1 MLTGKRP
8 LRGFTLI
15 EIVITLA
22 LLALLL
28 MAAVPAFSA
37 WVAGA
42 KVRSVA
48 EVLQNGLRLAQSEAT
63 TRSRQVVF
71 ALTDSTPALTATPAQ
86 NGSNW
91 YARVLPL
98 TDSSET
104 ADSDDYVSG
113 GTFATQ
119 AGVTVTGP
127 ALVCFNSLGRQVSN
141 TATGLGSDCTAP
153 TSAVEPV
160 VYTVSRTGADRSLK
174 VQVYLGG
181 KIRMCDAAKT
191 LSAGAPDGC

>member
-1 MLTGKRP
+1 MLTAPRRS
-8 LRGFTLI
+8 RGFTLI
-15 EIVITLA
+15 ELVITVA
-22 LLALLL
+22 LVALLL

-37 WVAGA
+37 WIAGA
-42 KVRSVA
+42 KVRSTA
-48 EVLQNGLRLAQSEAT
+48 EVLQNGLRLAQSEAA

-71 ALTDSTPALTATPAQ
+71 ALTNATPALSATPAQ

-104 ADSDDYVSG
+104 ADDDDYVG
-113 GTFATQ
+113 GGAFATQ
-119 AGVTVTGP
+119 AGVTVAGP
-127 ALVCFNSLGRQVSN
+127 ALLCFNSLGRQVNN
-141 TATGLGSDCTAP
+141 TSTGLGSDCTAP

-160 VYTVSRTGADRSLK
+160 VYTISKTGADRSLK

-191 LSAGAPDGC
+191 LSAGDPDGC